1 MLDCLLHNLAEQYT
15 EEQQDTEAFTD
26 EISGLDT
33 DILESSEEATLSKAS
48 VALSL
53 ADISNKVIF
62 EEPFTKEET
71 FDITI
76 DEEKD
81 VQLKVDS
88 EKSTVTA
95 IHGQYKRGSFY
106 LFNLFISN

>member
-1 MLDCLLHNLAEQYT
+1 MLDCPLHNLTEQYT

-33 DILESSEEATLSKAS
+33 DIVGSSEEPTMSKAS
-48 VALSL
+48 VAVSL
-53 ADISNKVIF
+53 PDVTNEVII

-81 VQLKVDS
+81 IQLKDNS
-88 EKSTVTA
+88 EKPTAASA
-95 IHGQYKRGSFY
+95 IHG
-106 LFNLFISN
+106 